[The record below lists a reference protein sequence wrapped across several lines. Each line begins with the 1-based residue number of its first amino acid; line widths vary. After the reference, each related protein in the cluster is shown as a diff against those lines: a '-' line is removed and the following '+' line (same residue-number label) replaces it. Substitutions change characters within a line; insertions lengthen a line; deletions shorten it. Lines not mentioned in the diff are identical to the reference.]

1 MSRKGWAL
9 FALVGLL
16 WGVPYLFMKVA
27 VEELSTPVI
36 VFSRLLIGAL
46 VLIPI
51 ALHQKTLRSALQYW
65 RYIAYYAILEM
76 VIPWT
81 LITSAQKDLSSGVV
95 ALLVATVPIWATFF
109 AHHSGDSTAAHRTRI
124 FGIAIGFLGIAFLV
138 GIETLNDVKSAQA
151 LLKVLIAAV
160 SYAYAVNM
168 ITRKAPNT
176 SGIAINGLAM
186 VLATFIFAPFALTRL
201 PAQTP
206 STNALLSTIGLGIIC
221 TAFAFWIFFLVLDEI
236 GAARASLVVYPN
248 TAVAVVLGIF
258 LLDEKIT
265 LAIAI
270 GLPLVLL
277 GSYFASRKPEAPVIA
292 G

>member
-9 FALVGLL
+9 FGLVGVL

-27 VEELSTPVI
+27 VEELATPVI
-36 VFSRLLIGAL
+36 VFSRLFIGAV
-46 VLIPI
+46 VLIPL
-51 ALHQKTLRSALQYW
+51 ALHQKAIRPALKYW
-65 RYIAYYAILEM
+65 PYIALYAILEM

-81 LITSAQKDLSSGVV
+81 LITNAQKELSSGVV
-95 ALLVATVPIWATFF
+95 ALLVATVPIWATLF
-109 AHHSGDSTAAHRTRI
+109 AHHTGDSTAAHRTRI
-124 FGIAIGFLGIAFLV
+124 FGIAIGLVGITFLV
-138 GIETLNDVKSAQA
+138 GFETLNDVGNIRSLIQ
-151 LLKVLIAAV
+151 VLIASV

-168 ITRKAPNT
+168 ITRKTPGI

-186 VLATFIFAPFALTRL
+186 LLSTIIFAPFALTHL
-201 PAQTP
+201 PTSSP
-206 STNALLSTIGLGIIC
+206 STNAVLATVGLGVIC
-221 TAFAFWIFFLVLDEI
+221 TAFAFWVFFLVLDEI

-270 GLPLVLL
+270 GLPLVLV

>member
-9 FALVGLL
+9 FALVGVL

-36 VFSRLLIGAL
+36 VFSRLLIGAAVL
-46 VLIPI
+46 VPL
-51 ALHQKTLRSALQYW
+51 ALYEKTLRPALKYW
-65 RYIAYYAILEM
+65 KYIALYAVAEM

-95 ALLVATVPIWATFF
+95 ALLVATVPIWATLF
-109 AHHSGDSTAAHRTRI
+109 AHHTGDSTAAHRTRI
-124 FGIAIGFLGIAFLV
+124 FGIALGLIGIIFLV
-138 GIETLNDVKSAQA
+138 GIETLNDFGNMRA
-151 LLKVLIAAV
+151 LIQVLIASA

-168 ITRKAPNT
+168 ITRKAPDT
-176 SGIAINGLAM
+176 SGVAINGIAM
-186 VLATFIFAPFALTRL
+186 ALSTVIFAPFALTHL
-201 PAQTP
+201 PTTTP
-206 STNALLSTIGLGIIC
+206 SSEAILATIGLGVIC
-221 TAFAFWIFFLVLDEI
+221 TAFAFWVFFIVLNEI

-258 LLDEKIT
+258 LLDEQLT

-270 GLPLVLL
+270 GLPMVLL
-277 GSYFASRKPEAPVIA
+277 GSYFASRKPSAPVIA

>member
-9 FALVGLL
+9 FGLVGVL

-27 VEELSTPVI
+27 VEELATPVI
-36 VFSRLLIGAL
+36 VFSRLFIGAV
-46 VLIPI
+46 VLIPL
-51 ALHQKTLRSALQYW
+51 ALHQKAIRPALKYW
-65 RYIAYYAILEM
+65 PYIALYAILEM

-81 LITSAQKDLSSGVV
+81 LITNAQKELSSGVV
-95 ALLVATVPIWATFF
+95 ALLVATVPIWATLF
-109 AHHSGDSTAAHRTRI
+109 AHHTGDSTAAHRTRI
-124 FGIAIGFLGIAFLV
+124 FGIAIGLVGITFLV
-138 GIETLNDVKSAQA
+138 GFETLNDVGNIRSLIQ
-151 LLKVLIAAV
+151 VLIASV

-168 ITRKAPNT
+168 ITRKT
-176 SGIAINGLAM
+176 SGISGIAINGLAM
-186 VLATFIFAPFALTRL
+186 LLSTIIFAPFALTHL
-201 PAQTP
+201 PTSSP
-206 STNALLSTIGLGIIC
+206 STNAVLATVGLGVIC
-221 TAFAFWIFFLVLDEI
+221 TAFAFWVFFLVLDEI

-270 GLPLVLL
+270 GLPLVLV